1 MAGGA
6 LLFSGCKV
14 YEAHGSRGVLP
25 ILVHAAGLAGWPFVF
40 MFSVAAIMEAFLS
53 PDMAVAAEALE
64 LTVQLALDFVDDL
77 VRLVVISTHCE
88 RF

>member
-1 MAGGA
+1 MSFFRLQSLCG
-6 LLFSGCKV
+6 
-14 YEAHGSRGVLP
+14 P
-25 ILVHAAGLAGWPFVF
+25 WLARSPPYSCARCRRGWPFVF

-77 VRLVVISTHCE
+77 VRLVVINSHCE